1 MLLEVK
7 DLDISYGDKLTVT
20 GASLELDKGEIM
32 SIVGE
37 SGSGKTTVI
46 RAIMGCLPGAGRV
59 SRGSIIFDG
68 KDVLQNTPDE
78 WRKMYG
84 SEMSMIFQDSGNMIN
99 PIRRIGQQFIDY
111 VQAHQPDKSK
121 DQAYKMC
128 CDMLTNVRLPNPENI
143 MNSYPFELSGGMR
156 QRVGIAMAM
165 IFSPKILLADEP
177 TSALDVTTPAH
188 ERTKLVLEI
197 NHLTKKFAVDGG
209 KFLTACNDINLR
221 AYEGRTL
228 GIIGESGCGKSTLVR
243 TLLRIHP
250 ATSGEAIF
258 EGHDLMQSKGE
269 QLRQDRKN
277 IQMVFQDPT
286 AAFNPKMLV
295 KDILTEPLKNFGL
308 IKNSEVDAKAAELLE
323 MVELPAEFKD
333 RYPHSMSG
341 GQRQRLGIARAL
353 ALEPKIIV
361 CDEATSALDVSVQ
374 EKICELLCRIQK
386 EKNITYLFIAHDLGL
401 VDLMCHQVA
410 VMYLGNVVEWLEHG
424 RIAEQCKH
432 PYTKALMGA
441 VFKVDFKPGEKIEPL
456 EGEIPSPLDLP
467 PGCPFASRCEH
478 CTEHC
483 VQVKPELKEVEHGH
497 WVACHLFD

>member
-156 QRVGIAMAM
+156 QRVGIAMGM
-165 IFSPKILLADEP
+165 TYQPKLLLADEP
-177 TSALDVTTPAH
+177 TGNLDSTNGV
-188 ERTKLVLEI
+188 EVMELL
-197 NHLTKKFAVDGG
+197 
-209 KFLTACNDINLR
+209 
-221 AYEGRTL
+221 
-228 GIIGESGCGKSTLVR
+228 STLNKQGTTIIIVTHSQR
-243 TLLRIHP
+243 DAAYAHRIIRLLD
-250 ATSGEAIF
+250 G
-258 EGHDLMQSKGE
+258 
-269 QLRQDRKN
+269 
-277 IQMVFQDPT
+277 
-286 AAFNPKMLV
+286 
-295 KDILTEPLKNFGL
+295 
-308 IKNSEVDAKAAELLE
+308 
-323 MVELPAEFKD
+323 
-333 RYPHSMSG
+333 
-341 GQRQRLGIARAL
+341 
-353 ALEPKIIV
+353 KII
-361 CDEATSALDVSVQ
+361 
-374 EKICELLCRIQK
+374 
-386 EKNITYLFIAHDLGL
+386 
-401 VDLMCHQVA
+401 
-410 VMYLGNVVEWLEHG
+410 
-424 RIAEQCKH
+424 AENRNR
-432 PYTKALMGA
+432 PMES
-441 VFKVDFKPGEKIEPL
+441 DSKIEIL
-456 EGEIPSPLDLP
+456 
-467 PGCPFASRCEH
+467 
-478 CTEHC
+478 
-483 VQVKPELKEVEHGH
+483 
-497 WVACHLFD
+497 

>member
-156 QRVGIAMAM
+156 QRVGIAMGM
-165 IFSPKILLADEP
+165 TYQPKLLLADEP
-177 TSALDVTTPAH
+177 TSALDVTTQAQIVRQMMELRDDFH
-188 ERTKLVLEI
+188 TSIIIVTHNIGVAAYMADQLIVMQHGKVVDQGTRDEVM
-197 NHLTKKFAVDGG
+197 NHPTSDYTKKLLAAVPEM
-209 KFLTACNDINLR
+209 
-221 AYEGRTL
+221 EGRRF
-228 GIIGESGCGKSTLVR
+228 V
-243 TLLRIHP
+243 
-250 ATSGEAIF
+250 
-258 EGHDLMQSKGE
+258 
-269 QLRQDRKN
+269 
-277 IQMVFQDPT
+277 
-286 AAFNPKMLV
+286 
-295 KDILTEPLKNFGL
+295 
-308 IKNSEVDAKAAELLE
+308 
-323 MVELPAEFKD
+323 
-333 RYPHSMSG
+333 
-341 GQRQRLGIARAL
+341 
-353 ALEPKIIV
+353 
-361 CDEATSALDVSVQ
+361 
-374 EKICELLCRIQK
+374 
-386 EKNITYLFIAHDLGL
+386 
-401 VDLMCHQVA
+401 
-410 VMYLGNVVEWLEHG
+410 
-424 RIAEQCKH
+424 
-432 PYTKALMGA
+432 
-441 VFKVDFKPGEKIEPL
+441 
-456 EGEIPSPLDLP
+456 
-467 PGCPFASRCEH
+467 
-478 CTEHC
+478 
-483 VQVKPELKEVEHGH
+483 
-497 WVACHLFD
+497 

>member
-156 QRVGIAMAM
+156 QRVGIAMGM
-165 IFSPKILLADEP
+165 TYQPKLLLADEP
-177 TSALDVTTPAH
+177 TSALDVTTQAQIVRQMM
-188 ERTKLVLEI
+188 E
-197 NHLTKKFAVDGG
+197 
-209 KFLTACNDINLR
+209 LR
-221 AYEGRTL
+221 DDYGT
-228 GIIGESGCGKSTLVR
+228 GIIVVTHNLGVAAYMSDYIVVMKDGHIEDQGDRDHILHHSENDYTRRLLSAIPSMGGESYV
-243 TLLRIHP
+243 
-250 ATSGEAIF
+250 
-258 EGHDLMQSKGE
+258 
-269 QLRQDRKN
+269 
-277 IQMVFQDPT
+277 
-286 AAFNPKMLV
+286 
-295 KDILTEPLKNFGL
+295 
-308 IKNSEVDAKAAELLE
+308 
-323 MVELPAEFKD
+323 
-333 RYPHSMSG
+333 
-341 GQRQRLGIARAL
+341 
-353 ALEPKIIV
+353 
-361 CDEATSALDVSVQ
+361 
-374 EKICELLCRIQK
+374 
-386 EKNITYLFIAHDLGL
+386 
-401 VDLMCHQVA
+401 
-410 VMYLGNVVEWLEHG
+410 
-424 RIAEQCKH
+424 
-432 PYTKALMGA
+432 
-441 VFKVDFKPGEKIEPL
+441 
-456 EGEIPSPLDLP
+456 
-467 PGCPFASRCEH
+467 
-478 CTEHC
+478 
-483 VQVKPELKEVEHGH
+483 
-497 WVACHLFD
+497 